1 MIWAVANNH
10 HSLASLLID
19 SGKVEINLK
28 DEGCA
33 LHYAVINQNNVMLKR
48 LLNFPNVD
56 VNIVDK
62 DGWNALQHAVVENNI
77 EGLKLLLGHK
87 PDIDVNWKTKKGN
100 CALYMAVYFKNN
112 EALKLLLPHVDVNI
126 VKDGGLNAVHVA
138 VARNNIEALKLLLTH
153 PQLTALTLNHKD
165 KRRSATPLMWAA
177 MKNNLEAAAVLAA
190 DPRVECWRMEG
201 KVLTYGGV
209 GVLRDRFASFI
220 FLTDSSNILNPS
232 PIVLPLN
239 ISVVITGYIRRR
251 STWKATAEGSRRQIT
266 AMTLASGPAV
276 VSSRVAG
283 IKGINIYLSEGDND
297 NRITC

>member
-1 MIWAVANNH
+1 M
-10 HSLASLLID
+10 
-19 SGKVEINLK
+19 
-28 DEGCA
+28 
-33 LHYAVINQNNVMLKR
+33 HYAVINKNNVMLKQ

-62 DGWNALQHAVVENNI
+62 DGWSALQHAVVENNI

-112 EALKLLLPHVDVNI
+112 EALKLLLPRVDVNI

-138 VARNNIEALKLLLTH
+138 VARNNIEALNLLLTH

-177 MKNNLEAAAVLAA
+177 MENNLDAAAVLAA

-209 GVLRDRFASFI
+209 GVLRNRFASFI
-220 FLTDSSNILNPS
+220 FFIGL
-232 PIVLPLN
+232 
-239 ISVVITGYIRRR
+239 
-251 STWKATAEGSRRQIT
+251 K
-266 AMTLASGPAV
+266 
-276 VSSRVAG
+276 
-283 IKGINIYLSEGDND
+283 
-297 NRITC
+297 